1 MNPLEK
7 SLKVHVALNVRDFES
22 SVLFY
27 KRLFAIEPTKLK
39 PGYAKFDVQ
48 KPPVNLTLNQSEP
61 VAAGTLSHLGIQVPT
76 TEDVLSIRSQWKEA
90 GLEPRD
96 EMKTDCCYALQDKA
110 WVRDPDGNE
119 WEVFVV
125 LKDMPTAT
133 SSCCSGSPALVTI
146 DNNR

>member
-1 MNPLEK
+1 MNRLT
-7 SLKVHVALNVRDFES
+7 SALKVHVALTVSDLEA

-27 KRLFAIEPTKLK
+27 RRLFGLEPLKLK

-48 KPPVNLTLNQSEP
+48 HPAVNLTLNLGMP
-61 VAAGTLSHLGIQVPT
+61 ATAGTLSHLGIQVPS
-76 TEDVLSIRSQWKEA
+76 TEDVVSIRDQWRDA
-90 GLEPRD
+90 GLEPRE

-125 LKDMPTAT
+125 LKDT
-133 SSCCSGSPALVTI
+133 SSANTGCCSATPSLIRIGQ
-146 DNNR
+146 